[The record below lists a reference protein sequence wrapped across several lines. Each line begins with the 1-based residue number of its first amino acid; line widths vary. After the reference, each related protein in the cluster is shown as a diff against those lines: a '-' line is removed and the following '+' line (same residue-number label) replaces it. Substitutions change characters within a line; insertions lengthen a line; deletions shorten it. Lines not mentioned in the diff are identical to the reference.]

1 MANSMAIL
9 TQRSCLQSAVSS
21 LPIFDGE
28 NPPLSTFAQRVEDGL
43 ALIPRDTEPEY
54 LAMVYT
60 KLTGAARIRIQGKS
74 FTNVPEFLK
83 FLKKCFAPGRDLAFL
98 QGEISR
104 LKIRADESLNKYIS
118 RVSSLVHSTRTAIR
132 DRYGN
137 TNETIIREMEK
148 DVLENFLDGL
158 PDRIAWRTSTL
169 DVKIQTLED
178 AFDAVL
184 QVDQRL
190 RNRRQHLSEENSR
203 WENNRRPRVAYPQS
217 PSPNR
222 QRFRNRSTSAS
233 DSDHEER
240 PRRTQAFP
248 LRRSPSPDVHRPR
261 TMEKFNKEKI
271 YCWNCG
277 TRGHDGKICKERER
291 KEFKARNGMAREG
304 EFLIDGGSAVNL
316 VDADVLNNSVSFTSK
331 ERIEIASISP
341 ATIRTLGTTTLH
353 INGIVATF
361 YVIKNFS
368 IPASGIIGSPFLLQ
382 EEAEISYYHKTL
394 VTRDRPTKPIYFSNQ
409 SDFKTT
415 HHIPGRTRQ
424 QIALKVANPE
434 VKEGYLP
441 RVKTPDKVYVGE
453 AAVYNH
459 DGTCHVLATNTRDV
473 DVEFEL
479 EPQHLE
485 PYDILSSSDE
495 DPTIIY
501 RSQPRK
507 IQNRTREIQDI
518 LKTDHLN
525 REEKHHV
532 YKIIKEFS
540 DRFYLPG
547 DKLDKVP
554 NFHHSIH
561 TTDEVP
567 INTRQYRYPPI
578 HQEEIQ
584 QQVGTL
590 LSQGIIKHSTSP
602 YNSPLWIVPKK
613 ADNEGNKRWRMV
625 IDFRAL
631 NEKTISDKYPLPQ
644 ITEILDKLGGAK
656 YFSVFDLANGFHQI
670 EMDAKDRQ
678 KTAFTTP
685 HGHYEFARMP
695 FGLKNAPPTF
705 QRLMDQVLTGLQ
717 GTELFVYLD
726 DIVVYSSS
734 LREHEIKVK
743 KLLSRLREH
752 GLTLQTN
759 KCQFLRKEV
768 TYLGHV
774 VSADGVKPDPRN
786 LQAVKEFPVPKSQK
800 NIQQFLGL
808 TGYYRRFIQDYS
820 VKAKPLIKL
829 LGKGIRFNWT
839 QEQQKSFEQL
849 RNELC
854 TQPILQYPDFN
865 RPFIIT
871 TDASDFAVGAVLS
884 QGEIGRD
891 LPIAYASRS
900 LNKAERNYSAT
911 EKECLAM
918 VYAVQYFRPY
928 VFGRKFTLVTDHRP
942 LVWLHSVKDPTS
954 RLVKWKLKLLEYEY
968 DVKHKPGKIN
978 MNADALSRNPV
989 CLPLIPREDKDF
1001 KLYVPT
1007 KTDENTIGHRIR
1019 LLRRKQDSPRYIDND
1034 SSTSEEETIP
1044 KQKKK
1049 PTRRGRRETPSESPH
1064 NRSLLPTL
1072 SHEKTLADETVL
1084 DSRILPIAHSS
1095 PRDSIQN
1102 KSILSYHS
1110 NNNNLTDLETDD
1122 LISCDEDSELT
1133 LKPLEQEKIT
1143 TALDIETP
1151 SLPTPLTPTAA
1162 NRRAQVTPVPTSE
1175 FLTSNATTQGNTTR
1189 RLASSILDPYEDF
1202 MAPLPTN
1209 SQIPTTPPAEDHI
1222 QLIEEAHDSLVGG
1235 HKGVNKTYRRL
1246 KSRYTWPGM
1255 KNEIQEFIRKCKSCQ
1270 EQKLVRAKTRQ
1281 PMLIT
1286 DTPLEPFDKI
1296 ALDTVGPLP
1305 ETPSGNRYILTMQ
1318 DNLTKYCLAVAIP
1331 NIRATTIADAFARHF
1346 IAVFGT
1352 PRAILT
1358 DKGTSFLG
1366 KIMTHLAEIFK
1377 IKQFTTSGYRPQT
1390 NGSLERSHIVLTE
1403 YLKHYMNSYEDWDLL
1418 IPFAMFSY
1426 NTSIHEATNFTPHEL
1441 VFGKPARTPTS
1452 FPSGEELET
1461 YGSYLA
1467 ELISRMTEIR
1477 NLAADNI
1484 IKAKERS
1491 KRYYDK
1497 HARPTEFKTGQYVY
1511 ILKEPRTNKFD
1522 PQYIGPF
1529 RIEDKTERNNVV
1541 LRVDDRHTIIKHQDK
1556 LKPAYLSEDTTD

>member
-60 KLTGAARIRIQGKS
+60 KLTGAARTRIQGKS

-132 DRYGN
+132 DRYGS

-277 TRGHDGKICKERER
+277 TR
-291 KEFKARNGMAREG
+291 
-304 EFLIDGGSAVNL
+304 
-316 VDADVLNNSVSFTSK
+316 
-331 ERIEIASISP
+331 
-341 ATIRTLGTTTLH
+341 
-353 INGIVATF
+353 
-361 YVIKNFS
+361 
-368 IPASGIIGSPFLLQ
+368 
-382 EEAEISYYHKTL
+382 EAEISYYHKTL

-473 DVEFEL
+473 DVEFDL

-631 NEKTISDKYPLPQ
+631 NEKTVSDKYPLPQ

-726 DIVVYSSS
+726 DIVIYSSS

-786 LQAVKEFPVPKSQK
+786 LQAVKGFPVPKSQK
-800 NIQQFLGL
+800 HIQQFLGL

-1001 KLYVPT
+1001 KLY
-1007 KTDENTIGHRIR
+1007 
-1019 LLRRKQDSPRYIDND
+1019 
-1034 SSTSEEETIP
+1034 
-1044 KQKKK
+1044 
-1049 PTRRGRRETPSESPH
+1049 
-1064 NRSLLPTL
+1064 
-1072 SHEKTLADETVL
+1072 
-1084 DSRILPIAHSS
+1084 
-1095 PRDSIQN
+1095 
-1102 KSILSYHS
+1102 
-1110 NNNNLTDLETDD
+1110 
-1122 LISCDEDSELT
+1122 
-1133 LKPLEQEKIT
+1133 
-1143 TALDIETP
+1143 
-1151 SLPTPLTPTAA
+1151 
-1162 NRRAQVTPVPTSE
+1162 
-1175 FLTSNATTQGNTTR
+1175 
-1189 RLASSILDPYEDF
+1189 
-1202 MAPLPTN
+1202 
-1209 SQIPTTPPAEDHI
+1209 
-1222 QLIEEAHDSLVGG
+1222 
-1235 HKGVNKTYRRL
+1235 
-1246 KSRYTWPGM
+1246 
-1255 KNEIQEFIRKCKSCQ
+1255 
-1270 EQKLVRAKTRQ
+1270 
-1281 PMLIT
+1281 
-1286 DTPLEPFDKI
+1286 
-1296 ALDTVGPLP
+1296 
-1305 ETPSGNRYILTMQ
+1305 
-1318 DNLTKYCLAVAIP
+1318 
-1331 NIRATTIADAFARHF
+1331 
-1346 IAVFGT
+1346 
-1352 PRAILT
+1352 
-1358 DKGTSFLG
+1358 
-1366 KIMTHLAEIFK
+1366 
-1377 IKQFTTSGYRPQT
+1377 
-1390 NGSLERSHIVLTE
+1390 
-1403 YLKHYMNSYEDWDLL
+1403 
-1418 IPFAMFSY
+1418 
-1426 NTSIHEATNFTPHEL
+1426 
-1441 VFGKPARTPTS
+1441 
-1452 FPSGEELET
+1452 
-1461 YGSYLA
+1461 
-1467 ELISRMTEIR
+1467 
-1477 NLAADNI
+1477 
-1484 IKAKERS
+1484 
-1491 KRYYDK
+1491 
-1497 HARPTEFKTGQYVY
+1497 
-1511 ILKEPRTNKFD
+1511 
-1522 PQYIGPF
+1522 
-1529 RIEDKTERNNVV
+1529 
-1541 LRVDDRHTIIKHQDK
+1541 
-1556 LKPAYLSEDTTD
+1556 